1 MEKYTSPFFG
11 TEGLTSTS
19 ANHVA
24 NIAKEYYESLETE
37 LAATNFVK
45 EEISVVGSLDK
56 TETNKATPDIMNV
69 IDDYITEIAAAKS
82 LIAWLREAI
91 KTKTRYSKELDTYR
105 SEEYCNL
112 EYPKS
117 PYVRS
122 HEEILESW
130 DIKDRERY
138 LSLEAECAVLGQYI
152 HPKGAYAKAKK
163 RLFEKVV
170 KPVETTLQG
179 RDTIITYFTPV
190 VEKEEVEKKFFALQ
204 QRHRSAQAELNG
216 FKTRLEKE
224 EKEERDRVSRDY
236 MKALDAYKAESNRLI
251 EADKLYVE
259 EERKKIE
266 SLKIVIPP
274 HHKAMYNLL
283 MTQGK

>member
-69 IDDYITEIAAAKS
+69 IDDYLTEITAAKS

-91 KTKTRYSKELDTYR
+91 KTKTKYSKMLDTYR
-105 SEEYCNL
+105 SEEYSNL
-112 EYPKS
+112 KYPEH
-117 PYVRS
+117 PYIRS

-138 LSLEAECAVLGQYI
+138 LTLEAECAVLGQYI

-163 RLFEKVV
+163 RLFDKAV

-179 RDTIITYFTPV
+179 RDTIITYYTPV
-190 VEKEEVEKKFFALQ
+190 VNKEEVESKFFALQ
-204 QRHRSAQAELNG
+204 KRHRAAQAELNG

-236 MKALDAYKAESNRLI
+236 MKALDEYKAESNRLI

-274 HHKAMYNLL
+274 HHKAMYDLL
-283 MTQGK
+283 MLQGK